1 MTTTATTAICEITAP
16 TAAAG
21 ATTPADLEAR
31 FCARAAAGD
40 VAGLVSLYAAAA
52 VVSLP
57 RGREAAGHA
66 AIRAAFTDALAAG
79 ARWAEPDSIRV
90 IETGA
95 LAMTSSTGLDGVVR
109 TQVARRE
116 PDGTWVWVRD
126 GSHLRAEAG
135 VDLPGAA

>member
-40 VAGLVSLYAAAA
+40 VAGLVSLYAADA

-57 RGREAAGHA
+57 RGREAAGHT
-66 AIRAAFTDALAAG
+66 AIRAAFAEALDAG
-79 ARWAEPDSIRV
+79 VRWAAPASIRV

-95 LAMTSSTGLDGVVR
+95 LAMTCSTSEDGVVS
-109 TQVARRE
+109 TQVARLE
-116 PDGTWVWVRD
+116 SDGRWVWVRD
-126 GSHLRAEAG
+126 GSHLRRATEVG
-135 VDLPGAA
+135 LPGAA